1 MLKITIHSSDEA
13 VTFQVEGK
21 LVGAWAAE
29 LEQAWNKESSAR
41 NRKAFIVDLTET
53 LYIDDEGKR
62 VLATLFRDGAFFKTS
77 GTMTSCIV
85 DEITGKP
92 QGKRHKML
100 TQSLL
105 VLLVAAGIARSAT
118 DPAPLRLTLHDAV
131 QLALKQNP
139 QVQIANLN
147 IAESQENRNS
157 ARSGLLPQIN
167 FGASESVH
175 RVNLAAAFGSK
186 IPEFP
191 GHVGPFWL
199 IQGGVGKHPK
209 RMSSERVPRN

>member
-1 MLKITIHSSDEA
+1 MLFIHWRGHGMLKITIHSSDEA

-21 LVGAWAAE
+21 LVGRWAAE
-29 LEQAWNKESSAR
+29 LEQAWTKQSSAR

-92 QGKRHKML
+92 RTKRRRML

-105 VLLVAAGIARSAT
+105 LLLVAAGIARSAA
-118 DPAPLRLTLHDAV
+118 DPAPLRLTLRDAV
-131 QLALKQNP
+131 QMALKQNP

-147 IAESQENRNS
+147 IAESQENQNS

-167 FGASESVH
+167 FGGSESVH
-175 RVNLAAAFGSK
+175 RVNLPPPSAPKSRS
-186 IPEFP
+186 FP
-191 GHVGPFWL
+191 ATSGPS
-199 IQGGVGKHPK
+199 G
-209 RMSSERVPRN
+209 

>member
-92 QGKRHKML
+92 RTKRHRML

-105 VLLVAAGIARSAT
+105 LLLVAAGIARSASE
-118 DPAPLRLTLHDAV
+118 PAPLRLTLLDAV
-131 QLALKQNP
+131 QMALKQNP

-147 IAESQENRNS
+147 IAESQRKSKLRAVRLVAADQFRGVRVRPSREPRGRLRLQS
-157 ARSGLLPQIN
+157 PRVSRPRRTLLADSGRPIR
-167 FGASESVH
+167 FV
-175 RVNLAAAFGSK
+175 AA
-186 IPEFP
+186 
-191 GHVGPFWL
+191 V
-199 IQGGVGKHPK
+199 
-209 RMSSERVPRN
+209 